1 MMRIILYTSLILI
14 ASSCGNKT
22 LQPKQLVG
30 YKPALT
36 SATIVNIGVDL
47 HLLAS
52 AENNQLL
59 SDSSKSGA
67 LQQHQ
72 TLIFKKY
79 NTNSKA
85 YNKAYTYYTQN
96 TDTIEKIY
104 DDIINKL
111 SVLQANTSN

>member
-1 MMRIILYTSLILI
+1 MRIRYYITLVLLIS
-14 ASSCGNKT
+14 ACGNKT
-22 LQPKQLVG
+22 LKTKQLEG
-30 YKPALT
+30 EKPTLSSDA
-36 SATIVNIGVDL
+36 VVDIGVDL

-67 LQQHQ
+67 LLPHQ
-72 TLIFKKY
+72 MLVFKKH
-79 NTNSKA
+79 NTNKKEYNNA
-85 YNKAYTYYTQN
+85 YNYYAQN

-111 SVLQANTSN
+111 SVLQANTSK

>member
-1 MMRIILYTSLILI
+1 MQKTYYLTLVLIVS
-14 ASSCGNKT
+14 ACGNKT

-30 YKPALT
+30 EKPTLS
-36 SATIVNIGVDL
+36 SATIVDIGVDL

-67 LQQHQ
+67 LLPHQ
-72 TLIFKKY
+72 TLVFKKY

-85 YNKAYTYYTQN
+85 YNKAYTYYAQN

-111 SVLQANTSN
+111 SVLQANTSQ